1 MKQSLRTSFIL
12 VLLITQIFTQTLTQ
26 TSNLK
31 KEMSK
36 CALCY
41 KAVCGEAC
49 DKLPVD
55 QILRSVWFD
64 NEGVARIRLKDSNV
78 CENCDAPCEQICK
91 KDVPIKDIMTAL
103 HKDKDKNEK
112 LEDSDYDRLKIKMFG
127 FQLENPFFLSS
138 SVVGSNY
145 EMIANAFNAG
155 WAGVSYKT
163 VCYMDIHEA
172 SPRFSAIK
180 DENGNIQGFKNIE
193 QLSQHTVEED
203 CEIFRKLKKNF
214 PNKFLLVSVMGRT
227 EEEWAKIA
235 KAVEEAGADAIEL
248 NFSCPNMVEEGTGSD
263 VGQIPELIEKFTRA
277 VKNAVKVPVLAK
289 LTPNVD
295 IISPAAEAAIRGGAD
310 GLAAINTIK
319 SVILDDN
326 MKVAIGGYSGNAVK
340 PIALRFVVEIKQN
353 EKTGKYFLSGM
364 GGIESWEDALD
375 FLELGCGNL
384 QVTTAVMQYGYRIID
399 DLKSGLALYLKKE
412 NKTVKDIIGSRIN
425 DVIDVEEMER
435 DIAIFPKFL
444 RNKCDGCGRCYISC
458 MDGGHQAIKFGD
470 DRKPVLDGKK
480 CVGCHLC
487 KLVCP
492 NGAIVSSEKA
502 VKKNVS
508 SKEVKANQFLGFSK
522 DTSIYTITF
531 DILIGICL
539 IALGY
544 YIGKKTKPKKIAKK
558 DRGIA
563 LILFLF
569 VLLLKNRLHLLLF
582 LRLFFPTFFNDKR

>member
-1 MKQSLRTSFIL
+1 MNPSLKSLFIFL
-12 VLLITQIFTQTLTQ
+12 LLISQIFTQTITQ
-26 TSNLK
+26 ASNASLK

-91 KDVPIKDIMTAL
+91 KDVPIKNIMTTL
-103 HKDKDKNEK
+103 YQTKDKNEK
-112 LEDSDYDRLKIKMFG
+112 LENVDYDRLKISMFG
-127 FQLENPFFLSS
+127 FELENPFFLSS
-138 SVVGSNY
+138 SVVSSNY
-145 EMIANAFNAG
+145 EMISNAFNAG
-155 WAGVSYKT
+155 WAGVAYKT
-163 VCYMDIHEA
+163 VTYIDIHEA
-172 SPRFSAIK
+172 SPRYSAIK

-193 QLSQHTVEED
+193 QLSQHTVEDD
-203 CEIFRKLKKNF
+203 CEIFKKLKKNF
-214 PNKFLLVSVMGRT
+214 PKKYLLVSIMGRT

-235 KAVEEAGADAIEL
+235 KAVEEAGADGIEL

-263 VGQIPELIEKFTRA
+263 MGQIPELIERFTRA
-277 VKNAVKVPVLAK
+277 VKQVVKIPVIAK

-295 IISPAAEAAIRGGAD
+295 IMSPGAEAAIRGGAD

-340 PIALRFVVEIKQN
+340 PVALRFVTEIKQN
-353 EKTGKYFLSGM
+353 EKVNKYFLSGM
-364 GGIESWEDALD
+364 GGIETWEDALD
-375 FLELGCGNL
+375 FLELGCENL
-384 QVTTAVMQYGYRIID
+384 QVTTAIMQYGYRIID
-399 DLKSGLALYLKKE
+399 DLKSGLALYLKRQ
-412 NKTVKDIIGSRIN
+412 NKTLKDIIGSRIK
-425 DVIDVEEMER
+425 DVIDVEQMER
-435 DIAIFPKFL
+435 DVAIFPKFL

-470 DRKPVLDGKK
+470 DRKPVLDGNK

-492 NGAIVSSEKA
+492 NGAIVSSGKA
-502 VKKNVS
+502 VKKDVPING
-508 SKEVKANQFLGFSK
+508 VKANQIFGFSVK
-522 DTSIYTITF
+522 TNTIT
-531 DILIGICL
+531 ILIEIVIGICL
-539 IALGY
+539 LALGY
-544 YIGKKTKPKKIAKK
+544 YLGKKSKPQIEKKKRANELK
-558 DRGIA
+558 DEFIY
-563 LILFLF
+563 
-569 VLLLKNRLHLLLF
+569 
-582 LRLFFPTFFNDKR
+582 

>member
-1 MKQSLRTSFIL
+1 MKHSFRVCFIL
-12 VLLITQIFTQTLTQ
+12 LILISQIFTQVLTNQ
-26 TSNLK
+26 SPNDTSLK

-49 DKLPVD
+49 NKLPVD

-91 KDVPIKDIMTAL
+91 KDVPIKNIMSTL
-103 HKDKDKNEK
+103 HQTKIKGENLDE
-112 LEDSDYDRLKIKMFG
+112 SDYARLKTDMFG
-127 FQLENPFFLSS
+127 FELENPFFLSS

-145 EMIANAFNAG
+145 EMISRAFEAG
-155 WAGVSYKT
+155 WAGVAYKT
-163 VCYMDIHEA
+163 VTYIDIHEA
-172 SPRFSAIK
+172 SPRYSAVK
-180 DENGNIQGFKNIE
+180 NENGNFQGFKNIE

-203 CEIFRKLKKNF
+203 CEIFKKLKKNY
-214 PNKFLLVSVMGRT
+214 PKKYLLVSIMGRT

-235 KAVEEAGADAIEL
+235 KAVEEAGADGIEL

-277 VKNAVKVPVLAK
+277 VKQVVKIPVIAK

-295 IISPAAEAAIRGGAD
+295 IMSPAAEAAIRGGAD

-353 EKTGKYFLSGM
+353 EKVKKYFLSGM
-364 GGIESWEDALD
+364 GGIETWEDALD
-375 FLELGCGNL
+375 FLELGCDNL
-384 QVTTAVMQYGYRIID
+384 QVTTAIMQYGYRIID
-399 DLKSGLALYLKKE
+399 DLKSGLALYLKKQ
-412 NKTVKDIIGSRIN
+412 NKTLKEIIGSRIN
-425 DVIDVEEMER
+425 DVIDVEKMER
-435 DIAIFPKFL
+435 DVAIFPKFL

-470 DRKPVLDGKK
+470 DRKPTLDGSK

-492 NGAIVSSEKA
+492 NEAIVSADKG
-502 VKKNVS
+502 VKKNVPYNGIKKS
-508 SKEVKANQFLGFSK
+508 QMFGFNEKSNIVKIWIEIFAGISLLALGF
-522 DTSIYTITF
+522 Y
-531 DILIGICL
+531 
-539 IALGY
+539 LGK
-544 YIGKKTKPKKIAKK
+544 ISKTKKVAKK
-558 DRGIA
+558 QRGIELKDE
-563 LILFLF
+563 LI
-569 VLLLKNRLHLLLF
+569 
-582 LRLFFPTFFNDKR
+582 D

>member
-1 MKQSLRTSFIL
+1 MKNSFRTIFIFL
-12 VLLITQIFTQTLTQ
+12 LLISQIFTQNQ

-91 KDVPIKDIMTAL
+91 KDVPIKNIMTTL
-103 HKDKDKNEK
+103 HQGKDKNEK
-112 LEDSDYDRLKIKMFG
+112 LEESDYDRLKIKMFG

-145 EMIANAFNAG
+145 DMIANAFNAG

-163 VCYMDIHEA
+163 VTYIDIHET
-172 SPRFSAIK
+172 SPRFSAVK

-203 CEIFRKLKKNF
+203 CEIFKKLKKNY
-214 PNKFLLVSVMGRT
+214 PTKYLLVSIMGRT

-277 VKNAVKVPVLAK
+277 VKNVVKIPVLAK

-295 IISPAAEAAIRGGAD
+295 IISPGAEAAIRGGAD

-353 EKTGKYFLSGM
+353 EKTNKYFLSGM
-364 GGIESWEDALD
+364 GGIENWEDALD
-375 FLELGCGNL
+375 FLELGCANL
-384 QVTTAVMQYGYRIID
+384 QITTAIMQYGYRIID

-425 DVIDVEEMER
+425 DVIDVEKMER

-492 NGAIVSSEKA
+492 NGAIVSSEKV
-502 VKKNVS
+502 VKKDVPNNGI
-508 SKEVKANQFLGFSK
+508 KTNQILGFSK
-522 DTSIYTITF
+522 KTNIYTVSI
-531 DILIGICL
+531 DIIIGICL

-544 YIGKKTKPKKIAKK
+544 YIGKKSKSKIPKKN
-558 DRGIA
+558 RGIELKDE
-563 LILFLF
+563 LIE
-569 VLLLKNRLHLLLF
+569 
-582 LRLFFPTFFNDKR
+582 

>member
-1 MKQSLRTSFIL
+1 MKQYFRSLFIFL
-12 VLLITQIFTQTLTQ
+12 LLISQIFTQTLNQ
-26 TSNLK
+26 TPNTFLK

-91 KDVPIKDIMTAL
+91 KDVPIKNIMTSL
-103 HKDKDKNEK
+103 HQAKNKDEK
-112 LEDSDYDRLKIKMFG
+112 LEDSDYDRLKTNMFG

-138 SVVGSNY
+138 SVVASNY
-145 EMIANAFNAG
+145 EMIANAFEAG
-155 WAGVSYKT
+155 WAGVCYKT
-163 VCYMDIHEA
+163 LTYIDLHEA
-172 SPRFSAIK
+172 SPRFSAVK

-193 QLSQHTVEED
+193 QLSEHTVEEE
-203 CEIFRKLKKNF
+203 CEVFKKLKKNY

-263 VGQIPELIEKFTRA
+263 IGQIPELVERFTRV
-277 VKNAVKVPVLAK
+277 VKNAVKIPVLAK
-289 LTPNVD
+289 LTPNVQ

-310 GLAAINTIK
+310 GLSAINTIK
-319 SVILDDN
+319 SVILEDN

-353 EKTGKYFLSGM
+353 EKVKKYFLSGM
-364 GGIESWEDALD
+364 GGIETWEDALD
-375 FLELGCGNL
+375 YLELGCENL
-384 QVTTAVMQYGYRIID
+384 QVTTAIMQYGYRIID
-399 DLKSGLALYLKKE
+399 DLKSGLALYLKKQ
-412 NKTVKDIIGSRIN
+412 NKSLKDIIGSRIN
-425 DVIDVEEMER
+425 DVIDIEKMER

-470 DRKPVLDGKK
+470 DRKPILDGEK

-508 SKEVKANQFLGFSK
+508 KNEVKANQILGFSK
-522 DTSIYTITF
+522 KTNIFTVSI
-531 DILIGICL
+531 DIIIGICL

-544 YIGKKTKPKKIAKK
+544 YIGKKSKPKTAKK
-558 DRGIA
+558 NRGIE
-563 LILFLF
+563 
-569 VLLLKNRLHLLLF
+569 LKDELM
-582 LRLFFPTFFNDKR
+582 D

>member
-1 MKQSLRTSFIL
+1 MKYSLRRFFIFL
-12 VLLITQIFTQTLTQ
+12 LLISQIFTQTLNRTPN
-26 TSNLK
+26 TFLK

-55 QILRSVWFD
+55 EILRSVWFD
-64 NEGVARIRLKDSNV
+64 NEGIARIRLKDSNI

-91 KDVPIKDIMTAL
+91 KDVPIKNIMTTLYQA
-103 HKDKDKNEK
+103 KNKNEN
-112 LEDSDYDRLKIKMFG
+112 LEESDYDRLKTNMFG

-145 EMIANAFNAG
+145 EMISNAFNAG
-155 WAGVSYKT
+155 WAGVAYKT
-163 VCYMDIHEA
+163 ISYMDIHEA

-180 DENGNIQGFKNIE
+180 DDNGNIQGFKNIE
-193 QLSQHTVEED
+193 QTSSHSVEEE
-203 CEIFRKLKKNF
+203 CEVFKKLKKNY
-214 PNKFLLVSVMGRT
+214 PNKYLLVSIMART
-227 EEEWAKIA
+227 EEEWAKLA

-263 VGQIPELIEKFTRA
+263 VGQIPELIERFTRA
-277 VKNAVKVPVLAK
+277 VKQVVKIPIIAK

-295 IISPAAEAAIRGGAD
+295 IMSPSAEAAIKGGAD

-353 EKTGKYFLSGM
+353 EKVNKYLLSGM
-364 GGIESWEDALD
+364 GGIETWEDALD
-375 FLELGCGNL
+375 FLELGCDNI
-384 QVTTAVMQYGYRIID
+384 QVTTAIMQYGYRIID
-399 DLKSGLALYLKKE
+399 DLKSGLALYLKKQ
-412 NKTVKDIIGSRIN
+412 NKTLKDIIGSRIN
-425 DVIDVEEMER
+425 DVIDVEQMER

-470 DRKPVLDGKK
+470 DRKPVLDGNK

-492 NGAIVSSEKA
+492 NGAIVSSGKSI
-502 VKKNVS
+502 KKNA
-508 SKEVKANQFLGFSK
+508 SKNEVNANQIFGFGFSQK
-522 DTSIYTITF
+522 TNIFTVSIE
-531 DILIGICL
+531 ILIGICL
-539 IALGY
+539 LTFGY
-544 YIGKKTKPKKIAKK
+544 YLGKKSKSKIVKKK
-558 DRGIA
+558 RGIE
-563 LILFLF
+563 
-569 VLLLKNRLHLLLF
+569 LKDELM
-582 LRLFFPTFFNDKR
+582 D

>member
-1 MKQSLRTSFIL
+1 MKNSFRTIFIFL
-12 VLLITQIFTQTLTQ
+12 LLISQIFTQNQ

-49 DKLPVD
+49 DKLPVA

-91 KDVPIKDIMTAL
+91 KDVPIKNIMTTL
-103 HKDKDKNEK
+103 HQGKDKNEK
-112 LEDSDYDRLKIKMFG
+112 LEESDYDRLKIKMFG

-145 EMIANAFNAG
+145 DMIANAFNAG

-163 VCYMDIHEA
+163 VTYIDIHET
-172 SPRFSAIK
+172 SPRFSAVK

-203 CEIFRKLKKNF
+203 CEIFKKLKKNY
-214 PNKFLLVSVMGRT
+214 PTKYLLVSIMGRT

-277 VKNAVKVPVLAK
+277 VKNVVKIPVLAK

-295 IISPAAEAAIRGGAD
+295 IISPGAEAAIRGGAD

-353 EKTGKYFLSGM
+353 EKTNKYFLSGM
-364 GGIESWEDALD
+364 GGIENWEDALD
-375 FLELGCGNL
+375 FLELGCENL
-384 QVTTAVMQYGYRIID
+384 QITTAIMQYGYRIID
-399 DLKSGLALYLKKE
+399 DLKSGLALYLKKQ

-425 DVIDVEEMER
+425 DVIDVEKMER

-492 NGAIVSSEKA
+492 NGAIVSSEKV
-502 VKKNVS
+502 VKKDVPNNGI
-508 SKEVKANQFLGFSK
+508 KTNQILGFSK
-522 DTSIYTITF
+522 KTNIYTVSI
-531 DILIGICL
+531 DIIIGICL

-544 YIGKKTKPKKIAKK
+544 YIGKKSKSKIPKKN
-558 DRGIA
+558 RGIELKDE
-563 LILFLF
+563 LIE
-569 VLLLKNRLHLLLF
+569 
-582 LRLFFPTFFNDKR
+582 

>member
-1 MKQSLRTSFIL
+1 MRNSLRSMFIFL
-12 VLLITQIFTQTLTQ
+12 LLISQIFTQTVNQ
-26 TSNLK
+26 TSNTFLK

-55 QILRSVWFD
+55 EILRSVWFD

-91 KDVPIKDIMTAL
+91 KDVPIKNIMTSL
-103 HKDKDKNEK
+103 YQEKNKNEK
-112 LEDSDYDRLKIKMFG
+112 LEESDYDRLKTSMFG

-145 EMIANAFNAG
+145 EMISNAFNAG
-155 WAGVSYKT
+155 WAGVAYKT
-163 VCYMDIHEA
+163 ISYMDIHEA

-193 QLSQHTVEED
+193 QTSSHSVEED
-203 CEIFRKLKKNF
+203 CEIFKKLKKNF
-214 PNKFLLVSVMGRT
+214 PNKYLLVSIMARN
-227 EEEWAKIA
+227 EEEWAKLA
-235 KAVEEAGADAIEL
+235 KVVEEAGADAIEL
-248 NFSCPNMVEEGTGSD
+248 NFSCPHMVEEGTGSD
-263 VGQIPELIEKFTRA
+263 IGQVPELTERFTRA
-277 VKNAVKVPVLAK
+277 VKKVVKIPILVK
-289 LTPNVD
+289 LTPNIDVM
-295 IISPAAEAAIRGGAD
+295 SPSAEAAIRGGAD

-326 MKVAIGGYSGNAVK
+326 MKVAVGGYSGKAVK

-353 EKTGKYFLSGM
+353 EKVNKYLLSGM
-364 GGIESWEDALD
+364 GGIETWEDALD
-375 FLELGCGNL
+375 FLELGCDNI
-384 QVTTAVMQYGYRIID
+384 QVTTAIMQYGYRIID
-399 DLKSGLALYLKKE
+399 DLKSGLALYLKKQ
-412 NKTVKDIIGSRIN
+412 NKTLKDIIGSRIN
-425 DVIDVEEMER
+425 DVIDVEKMER

-470 DRKPVLDGKK
+470 DRKPVLDGDK

-492 NGAIVSSEKA
+492 NGAIVSSGKS
-502 VKKNVS
+502 VKKYASNNQ
-508 SKEVKANQFLGFSK
+508 VKANKIVELRV
-522 DTSIYTITF
+522 SIEIV
-531 DILIGICL
+531 IGIFL
-539 IALGY
+539 LALGY
-544 YIGKKTKPKKIAKK
+544 YLGKKSKSKIVKKQ
-558 DRGIA
+558 RGIE
-563 LILFLF
+563 
-569 VLLLKNRLHLLLF
+569 LKDELM
-582 LRLFFPTFFNDKR
+582 D

>member
-1 MKQSLRTSFIL
+1 MKHSLRTTFIFLLL
-12 VLLITQIFTQTLTQ
+12 VSQIITQPLDQTPN
-26 TSNLK
+26 SFLK
-31 KEMSK
+31 REMSK

-78 CENCDAPCEQICK
+78 CENCDAPCEQVCK
-91 KDVPIKDIMTAL
+91 KDVPIKNIMSTLYQA
-103 HKDKDKNEK
+103 KNKNEK
-112 LEDSDYDRLKIKMFG
+112 LEASDYDRLKTDMFG

-145 EMIANAFNAG
+145 EMISNAFEAG
-155 WAGVSYKT
+155 WAGVAYKT
-163 VCYMDIHEA
+163 ISYMDIHEA

-193 QLSQHTVEED
+193 QLSQHTVEEE
-203 CEIFRKLKKNF
+203 CEIFKKLKKNY
-214 PNKFLLVSVMGRT
+214 PNKFLLVSIMGRT
-227 EEEWAKIA
+227 EDEWAKLA

-263 VGQIPELIEKFTRA
+263 VGQIPNLIERFTRA
-277 VKNAVKVPVLAK
+277 VKQAVKIPVLTK

-295 IISPAAEAAIRGGAD
+295 IMSPAAEASIKGGAD

-319 SVILDDN
+319 SVILEDN

-340 PIALRFVVEIKQN
+340 PIALRFVVEIKKN
-353 EKTGKYFLSGM
+353 EKVNKYFLSGM
-364 GGIESWEDALD
+364 GGIETWEDALD
-375 FLELGCGNL
+375 FIELGCGNV
-384 QVTTAVMQYGYRIID
+384 QITTAIMQYGYRIID
-399 DLKSGLALYLKKE
+399 DLKSGLALHLKKE
-412 NKTVKDIIGSRIN
+412 NKTLKDIIGSRLS
-425 DVIDVEEMER
+425 DVVDIEEMER

-470 DRKPVLDGKK
+470 DRKPVLDGKN

-492 NGAIVSSEKA
+492 NGAIVNSEKP
-502 VKKNVS
+502 VKKNM
-508 SKEVKANQFLGFSK
+508 SKSEVKTNQILGFTQK
-522 DTSIYTITF
+522 TNIYTISLE
-531 DILIGICL
+531 IVIGVFL
-539 IALGY
+539 LALGY
-544 YIGKKTKPKKIAKK
+544 YLGRRTKPKVAKK
-558 DRGIA
+558 QKGIE
-563 LILFLF
+563 
-569 VLLLKNRLHLLLF
+569 LKEELV
-582 LRLFFPTFFNDKR
+582 D

>member
-1 MKQSLRTSFIL
+1 MKSYRRSTFIFL
-12 VLLITQIFTQTLTQ
+12 LLISQIFTQALNQ
-26 TSNLK
+26 SSNSLLK

-91 KDVPIKDIMTAL
+91 KDVPIKSIMTTL
-103 HKDKDKNEK
+103 HQGKDKNEV
-112 LEDSDYDRLKIKMFG
+112 LEASDYDRLKIDMFG
-127 FQLENPFFLSS
+127 FKLENPFFLSS

-145 EMIANAFNAG
+145 EMVANAFEAG
-155 WAGVSYKT
+155 WAGVAYKT
-163 VCYMDIHEA
+163 LCYMDIHEA

-180 DENGNIQGFKNIE
+180 DENGVIQGFKNIE
-193 QLSQHTVEED
+193 QLSQHSVEEE
-203 CEIFRKLKKNF
+203 CEIFRKLKKNY

-227 EEEWAKIA
+227 EEEWIKIA

-263 VGQIPELIEKFTRA
+263 VGQIPELVERFTRA
-277 VKNAVKVPVLAK
+277 VKNAVKIPVIAK

-353 EKTGKYFLSGM
+353 EKVKKHFLSGM

-375 FLELGCGNL
+375 FLELGCDNL
-384 QVTTAVMQYGYRIID
+384 QVTTAIMQYGYRIID
-399 DLKSGLALYLKKE
+399 DLKSGLALYLKRQ

-425 DVIDVEEMER
+425 DVIDVEKMER

-470 DRKPVLDGKK
+470 DRKPVLDGNK

-492 NGAIVSSEKA
+492 NGAIVSSGKT
-502 VKKNVS
+502 VKKDIP
-508 SKEVKANQFLGFSK
+508 SKEVKANQMFGLSK
-522 DTSIYTITF
+522 KANIITE
-531 DILIGICL
+531 IVIGICL
-539 IALGY
+539 LALGY
-544 YIGKKTKPKKIAKK
+544 YLGKKTKPKVVKK
-558 DRGIA
+558 NRGIE
-563 LILFLF
+563 
-569 VLLLKNRLHLLLF
+569 LKDELM
-582 LRLFFPTFFNDKR
+582 

>member
-1 MKQSLRTSFIL
+1 MKQNFRSLFIFL
-12 VLLITQIFTQTLTQ
+12 LLISQIFTQTLNQ
-26 TSNLK
+26 TPNTFLK

-91 KDVPIKDIMTAL
+91 KDVPIKNIMTSL
-103 HKDKDKNEK
+103 HQAKNKDEK
-112 LEDSDYDRLKIKMFG
+112 LEDSDYDRLKTNMFG

-138 SVVGSNY
+138 SVVASNY
-145 EMIANAFNAG
+145 EMIANAFEAG
-155 WAGVSYKT
+155 WAGVCYKT
-163 VCYMDIHEA
+163 LTYIDLHEA
-172 SPRFSAIK
+172 SPRFSAVK

-193 QLSQHTVEED
+193 QLSEHTVEEE
-203 CEIFRKLKKNF
+203 CEVFKKLKKNY

-263 VGQIPELIEKFTRA
+263 IGQIPELVERFTRV
-277 VKNAVKVPVLAK
+277 VKNAVKIPVLAK
-289 LTPNVD
+289 LTPNVQ

-310 GLAAINTIK
+310 GLSAINTIK
-319 SVILDDN
+319 SVILEDN

-353 EKTGKYFLSGM
+353 EKVKKYFLSGM
-364 GGIESWEDALD
+364 GGIETWEDALD
-375 FLELGCGNL
+375 YLELGCENL
-384 QVTTAVMQYGYRIID
+384 QVTTAIMQYGYRIID
-399 DLKSGLALYLKKE
+399 DLKSGLALYLRKQ
-412 NKTVKDIIGSRIN
+412 NKTLKDIIGSRIN

-435 DIAIFPKFL
+435 DIAIFQKFL

-470 DRKPVLDGKK
+470 DRKPILDGEK

-508 SKEVKANQFLGFSK
+508 KNEVKANQILGFSK
-522 DTSIYTITF
+522 KTNIFTVSI
-531 DILIGICL
+531 DIIIGICL

-544 YIGKKTKPKKIAKK
+544 YIGKKSKPKTAKK
-558 DRGIA
+558 NRGIE
-563 LILFLF
+563 
-569 VLLLKNRLHLLLF
+569 LKDELM
-582 LRLFFPTFFNDKR
+582 D

>member
-1 MKQSLRTSFIL
+1 MKYSLRRLFIFL
-12 VLLITQIFTQTLTQ
+12 LLISQIFTQTLNRTPN
-26 TSNLK
+26 TFLK

-55 QILRSVWFD
+55 EILRSVWFD
-64 NEGVARIRLKDSNV
+64 NKGVARIRLKDSNI

-91 KDVPIKDIMTAL
+91 KDVPIKNIMTTLYQA
-103 HKDKDKNEK
+103 KNKNEN
-112 LEDSDYDRLKIKMFG
+112 LEESDYDRLKTNMFG

-145 EMIANAFNAG
+145 EMISNAFNAG
-155 WAGVSYKT
+155 WAGVDYKT
-163 VCYMDIHEA
+163 ISYMDIHEA

-180 DENGNIQGFKNIE
+180 DDNGNIQGFKNIE
-193 QLSQHTVEED
+193 QTSSHSVEEE
-203 CEIFRKLKKNF
+203 CEVFKKLKKNY
-214 PNKFLLVSVMGRT
+214 PNKYLLVSIMART
-227 EEEWAKIA
+227 EEEWAKLA

-263 VGQIPELIEKFTRA
+263 VGQIPELIERFTRA
-277 VKNAVKVPVLAK
+277 VKQVVKIPIIAK

-295 IISPAAEAAIRGGAD
+295 IMSPAAEAAIKGGAD

-353 EKTGKYFLSGM
+353 EKVNKYLLRGM
-364 GGIESWEDALD
+364 GGIETWEDALD
-375 FLELGCGNL
+375 FLELGCDNI
-384 QVTTAVMQYGYRIID
+384 QVTTAIMQYGYRIID
-399 DLKSGLALYLKKE
+399 DLKSGLALYLKKQ
-412 NKTVKDIIGSRIN
+412 NKTLKDIIGSRIN
-425 DVIDVEEMER
+425 DVIDVEQMER

-470 DRKPVLDGKK
+470 DRKPVLDGNK

-492 NGAIVSSEKA
+492 NPNGAIVSSGKS
-502 VKKNVS
+502 VKKNA
-508 SKEVKANQFLGFSK
+508 SKNEVNANQIFGFGFSQK
-522 DTSIYTITF
+522 TNIFTVSIE
-531 DILIGICL
+531 ILIGICL
-539 IALGY
+539 LTLGY
-544 YIGKKTKPKKIAKK
+544 YLGKKSKSKIVKKK
-558 DRGIA
+558 RGIE
-563 LILFLF
+563 
-569 VLLLKNRLHLLLF
+569 LKDELM
-582 LRLFFPTFFNDKR
+582 D

>member
-1 MKQSLRTSFIL
+1 MKHSLRTIFIFL
-12 VLLITQIFTQTLTQ
+12 LLISQIFTQSLNQ
-26 TSNLK
+26 TPNTFLK

-91 KDVPIKDIMTAL
+91 KDVPIKNIMTSLYQAKN
-103 HKDKDKNEK
+103 KDEK
-112 LEDSDYDRLKIKMFG
+112 LEEADYDRLKTNMFG
-127 FQLENPFFLSS
+127 FELENPFFLSS

-145 EMIANAFNAG
+145 EMISNAFNAG
-155 WAGVSYKT
+155 WGGVTYKT
-163 VCYMDIHEA
+163 ISYIDIHEA

-193 QLSQHTVEED
+193 QLSQHTVEEE
-203 CEIFRKLKKNF
+203 CEIFRKLKKNY
-214 PNKFLLVSVMGRT
+214 PKKYLLVSILGRT
-227 EEEWAKIA
+227 EEEWAKLA
-235 KAVEEAGADAIEL
+235 KAVEEAGADGIEL

-263 VGQIPELIEKFTRA
+263 VGQIPDLIEKFTRA
-277 VKNAVKVPVLAK
+277 VKQVVKIPVIAK

-295 IISPAAEAAIRGGAD
+295 IMSPAAEAAIKGGAD

-340 PIALRFVVEIKQN
+340 PIALRFVTEIKQN
-353 EKTGKYFLSGM
+353 EKVNKYFLSGM
-364 GGIESWEDALD
+364 GGIETWEDALD
-375 FLELGCGNL
+375 FLELGCENL
-384 QVTTAVMQYGYRIID
+384 QVTTDIMLYGYRIID
-399 DLKSGLALYLKKE
+399 DLKSGLALHLKKE
-412 NKTVKDIIGSRIN
+412 NKTLKDIIGSRIH
-425 DVIDVEEMER
+425 DVIDVEQMER

-470 DRKPVLDGKK
+470 DRKPILDGSK

-492 NGAIVSSEKA
+492 NEAIVSSNKA
-502 VKKNVS
+502 VKKNANT
-508 SKEVKANQFLGFSK
+508 VKANQIFVFSDK
-522 DTSIYTITF
+522 TNIYTIS
-531 DILIGICL
+531 IEIIIGIFL
-539 IALGY
+539 LSIGY
-544 YIGKKTKPKKIAKK
+544 YLGKRSKSKKSKK
-558 DRGIA
+558 QRGIELKDE
-563 LILFLF
+563 LI
-569 VLLLKNRLHLLLF
+569 
-582 LRLFFPTFFNDKR
+582 D

>member
-1 MKQSLRTSFIL
+1 MKHSLRSIFIFLLL
-12 VLLITQIFTQTLTQ
+12 VSQNFIQALDQTPNTF
-26 TSNLK
+26 LK

-91 KDVPIKDIMTAL
+91 KDVPIKNIMTAL
-103 HKDKDKNEK
+103 HQTKNENEK
-112 LEDSDYDRLKIKMFG
+112 LEESDYDRLKTNMFG
-127 FQLENPFFLSS
+127 FQLDNPFFLSS

-145 EMIANAFNAG
+145 EMISNAFNAG

-163 VCYMDIHEA
+163 ICYIDIHEA
-172 SPRFSAIK
+172 SPRFSNIK
-180 DENGNIQGFKNIE
+180 DKNDNIQGFKNIE
-193 QLSQHTVEED
+193 QLSQNTVEED
-203 CEIFRKLKKNF
+203 CEILQKLKKNY
-214 PNKFLLVSVMGRT
+214 PNKYIMASIMGRT
-227 EEEWAKIA
+227 EEEWAKLA
-235 KAVEEAGADAIEL
+235 KAIEEAGADAIEL

-263 VGQIPELIEKFTRA
+263 VGQIPNLIERFTRA
-277 VKNAVKVPVLAK
+277 VKQIVKIPVIAK

-295 IISPAAEAAIRGGAD
+295 IMSPAAEAAIRGGAD
-310 GLAAINTIK
+310 GLSAINTIK
-319 SVILDDN
+319 SVILEDN

-340 PIALRFVVEIKQN
+340 PIALRFVVEIKKN
-353 EKTGKYFLSGM
+353 ENVNKYFLSGM
-364 GGIESWEDALD
+364 GGIETWEDALD

-384 QVTTAVMQYGYRIID
+384 QVTTAIMQYGYRIID
-399 DLKSGLALYLKKE
+399 DLKSGLALYLKKQ

-425 DVIDVEEMER
+425 DVIDIEQMER

-470 DRKPVLDGKK
+470 DRKPVLDGNK

-492 NGAIVSSEKA
+492 NEAIVSSGKS
-502 VKKNVS
+502 VKKNIS
-508 SKEVKANQFLGFSK
+508 KKEVKANKIFGFSQK
-522 DTSIYTITF
+522 T
-531 DILIGICL
+531 DIFTVLIEIVIGICL
-539 IALGY
+539 LSLGY
-544 YIGKKTKPKKIAKK
+544 YLGKKSKSKIAKK
-558 DRGIA
+558 KKGIE
-563 LILFLF
+563 
-569 VLLLKNRLHLLLF
+569 LKDELM
-582 LRLFFPTFFNDKR
+582 D

>member
-1 MKQSLRTSFIL
+1 MKNSFRTIFIFL
-12 VLLITQIFTQTLTQ
+12 LLISQIFTQNQ

-91 KDVPIKDIMTAL
+91 KDVPIKNIMTTL
-103 HKDKDKNEK
+103 HQGKDKNEK
-112 LEDSDYDRLKIKMFG
+112 LEESDYDRLKIKMFG

-145 EMIANAFNAG
+145 DMIANAFNAG

-163 VCYMDIHEA
+163 VTYIDIHET
-172 SPRFSAIK
+172 SPRFSAVK

-203 CEIFRKLKKNF
+203 CEIFKKLKKNY
-214 PNKFLLVSVMGRT
+214 PTKYLLVSIMGRT

-277 VKNAVKVPVLAK
+277 VKNVVKIPVLAK

-295 IISPAAEAAIRGGAD
+295 IISPGAEAAIRGGAD

-353 EKTGKYFLSGM
+353 EKTNKYFLSGM
-364 GGIESWEDALD
+364 GGIENWEDALD
-375 FLELGCGNL
+375 FLELGCENL
-384 QVTTAVMQYGYRIID
+384 QITTAIMQYGYRIID

-425 DVIDVEEMER
+425 DVIDVEKMER

-492 NGAIVSSEKA
+492 NGAIVSSEKV
-502 VKKNVS
+502 VKKDVPNNGI
-508 SKEVKANQFLGFSK
+508 KTNQILGFSK
-522 DTSIYTITF
+522 KTNIYTVSI
-531 DILIGICL
+531 DIIIGICL

-544 YIGKKTKPKKIAKK
+544 YIGKKSKSKIPKKN
-558 DRGIA
+558 RGIELKDE
-563 LILFLF
+563 LIE
-569 VLLLKNRLHLLLF
+569 
-582 LRLFFPTFFNDKR
+582 

>member
-1 MKQSLRTSFIL
+1 MKHSLKSIFIFL
-12 VLLITQIFTQTLTQ
+12 LLISQIFTQALNQ
-26 TSNLK
+26 SSNSLLK

-91 KDVPIKDIMTAL
+91 KEVPIKSIMTTL
-103 HKDKDKNEK
+103 HQGKDKNEK
-112 LEDSDYDRLKIKMFG
+112 LEASDYDRLKIDMFG
-127 FQLENPFFLSS
+127 FKLENPFFLSS

-145 EMIANAFNAG
+145 EMVANAFEAG
-155 WAGVSYKT
+155 WAGVAYKT
-163 VCYMDIHEA
+163 LCYMDIHEA

-180 DENGNIQGFKNIE
+180 DENGVIQGFKNIE
-193 QLSQHTVEED
+193 QLSQHSVEEE
-203 CEIFRKLKKNF
+203 CEIFRKLKKNY

-227 EEEWAKIA
+227 EEEWIKIA

-263 VGQIPELIEKFTRA
+263 VGQIPELVERFTRA
-277 VKNAVKVPVLAK
+277 VKNAVKIPVIAK

-353 EKTGKYFLSGM
+353 EKVKKHFLSGM

-375 FLELGCGNL
+375 FLELGCDNL
-384 QVTTAVMQYGYRIID
+384 QVTTAIMQYGYRIID
-399 DLKSGLALYLKKE
+399 DLKSGLALYLKRQ
-412 NKTVKDIIGSRIN
+412 NKNVKDIIGSRIN
-425 DVIDVEEMER
+425 DVIDVEKMER

-470 DRKPVLDGKK
+470 DRKPVLDGNK

-492 NGAIVSSEKA
+492 NGAIVSSGKA
-502 VKKNVS
+502 VKKDIP
-508 SKEVKANQFLGFSK
+508 SKEVKANQMFGLSK
-522 DTSIYTITF
+522 KANIITE
-531 DILIGICL
+531 IVIGICL
-539 IALGY
+539 LALGY
-544 YIGKKTKPKKIAKK
+544 YLGKKTKPKVVKK
-558 DRGIA
+558 NRGIE
-563 LILFLF
+563 
-569 VLLLKNRLHLLLF
+569 LKDELM
-582 LRLFFPTFFNDKR
+582 

>member
-1 MKQSLRTSFIL
+1 MNHFLRTLFIFM
-12 VLLITQIFTQTLTQ
+12 LLISQIFTQTLIQ

-91 KDVPIKDIMTAL
+91 KDVPIKNIMSAL

-112 LEDSDYDRLKIKMFG
+112 LEESDYDRLKIKMFG

-295 IISPAAEAAIRGGAD
+295 IISPAAEAAIKGGAD

-353 EKTGKYFLSGM
+353 EKTSKYFLSGM

-384 QVTTAVMQYGYRIID
+384 QVTTAIMQYGYRIID
-399 DLKSGLALYLKKE
+399 DLKSGLTLYLKKQ
-412 NKTVKDIIGSRIN
+412 NKTVKDVIGSRIN

-502 VKKNVS
+502 VKKNVTK
-508 SKEVKANQFLGFSK
+508 KEVKANQMLGFSK
-522 DTSIYTITF
+522 NTSVYTITF

-539 IALGY
+539 IVLGY
-544 YIGKKTKPKKIAKK
+544 YIGKKTKPKIARKN
-558 DRGIA
+558 RGIE
-563 LILFLF
+563 
-569 VLLLKNRLHLLLF
+569 LKDELVE
-582 LRLFFPTFFNDKR
+582 

>member
-1 MKQSLRTSFIL
+1 MNPSLRSLFIFL
-12 VLLITQIFTQTLTQ
+12 LLISQIFTQTITQ
-26 TSNLK
+26 ASNASLK

-91 KDVPIKDIMTAL
+91 KDVPIKNIMTTL
-103 HKDKDKNEK
+103 YQTKDKNEK
-112 LEDSDYDRLKIKMFG
+112 LEDADYDRLKITMFG
-127 FQLENPFFLSS
+127 FELENPFFLSS
-138 SVVGSNY
+138 SVVSSNY
-145 EMIANAFNAG
+145 EMISNAFNAG
-155 WAGVSYKT
+155 WAGVAYKT
-163 VCYMDIHEA
+163 VTYIDIHEA
-172 SPRFSAIK
+172 SPRYSAIK

-193 QLSQHTVEED
+193 QLSQHTVEDD
-203 CEIFRKLKKNF
+203 CEIFKKLKKNF
-214 PNKFLLVSVMGRT
+214 PKKYLLVSIMGRT

-235 KAVEEAGADAIEL
+235 KAVEEAGADGIEL

-263 VGQIPELIEKFTRA
+263 VGQIPELIERFTRA
-277 VKNAVKVPVLAK
+277 VKQVVKIPVIAK

-295 IISPAAEAAIRGGAD
+295 IMSPGAEAAIRGGAD

-340 PIALRFVVEIKQN
+340 PVALRFVTEIKQN
-353 EKTGKYFLSGM
+353 EKVNKYFLSGM
-364 GGIESWEDALD
+364 GGIETWEDALD
-375 FLELGCGNL
+375 FLELGCENL
-384 QVTTAVMQYGYRIID
+384 QVTTAIMQYGYRIID
-399 DLKSGLALYLKKE
+399 DLKSGLALYLKRQ
-412 NKTVKDIIGSRIN
+412 NKTLKDIIGSRIK
-425 DVIDVEEMER
+425 DVIDVEQMER
-435 DIAIFPKFL
+435 DVAIFPKFL

-470 DRKPVLDGKK
+470 DRKPVLDGNK

-492 NGAIVSSEKA
+492 NGAIVSSGKA
-502 VKKNVS
+502 VKKDVPING
-508 SKEVKANQFLGFSK
+508 VKANQIFGFSGK
-522 DTSIYTITF
+522 TNTIT
-531 DILIGICL
+531 ILIEIVIGICL
-539 IALGY
+539 LALGY
-544 YIGKKTKPKKIAKK
+544 YLGKKSKPQNEKKKRANELK
-558 DRGIA
+558 DEFIY
-563 LILFLF
+563 
-569 VLLLKNRLHLLLF
+569 
-582 LRLFFPTFFNDKR
+582 

>member
-1 MKQSLRTSFIL
+1 MKHSLRRLFIFL
-12 VLLITQIFTQTLTQ
+12 LLISQIFTQTLNRTPN
-26 TSNLK
+26 TFLK

-55 QILRSVWFD
+55 EILRSVWFD
-64 NEGVARIRLKDSNV
+64 NEGIARIRLKDSNI

-91 KDVPIKDIMTAL
+91 KDVPIKNIMTTL
-103 HKDKDKNEK
+103 YQTKNKNEN
-112 LEDSDYDRLKIKMFG
+112 LEEFDYDRLKTNMFG

-145 EMIANAFNAG
+145 EMISNAFNAG
-155 WAGVSYKT
+155 WAGVAYKT
-163 VCYMDIHEA
+163 ISYMDIHEA

-180 DENGNIQGFKNIE
+180 DDNGNIQGFKNIE
-193 QLSQHTVEED
+193 QTSSHSVEEE
-203 CEIFRKLKKNF
+203 CEVFKKLKKNY
-214 PNKFLLVSVMGRT
+214 PNKYLLVSIMART
-227 EEEWAKIA
+227 EEEWAKLA

-263 VGQIPELIEKFTRA
+263 VGQIPELIERFTRA
-277 VKNAVKVPVLAK
+277 VKQVVKIPIIAK

-295 IISPAAEAAIRGGAD
+295 IMSPAGEAAIKGGAD

-353 EKTGKYFLSGM
+353 EKVNKYLLSGM
-364 GGIESWEDALD
+364 GGIETWEDALD
-375 FLELGCGNL
+375 FLELGCDNI
-384 QVTTAVMQYGYRIID
+384 QVTTAIMQYGYRIID
-399 DLKSGLALYLKKE
+399 DLKSGLALYLKKQ
-412 NKTVKDIIGSRIN
+412 NKTLKDIIGSRIN
-425 DVIDVEEMER
+425 DVIDVEQMER

-470 DRKPVLDGKK
+470 DRKPVLDGNK

-487 KLVCP
+487 KLVYP
-492 NGAIVSSEKA
+492 NGAIVSSGKS
-502 VKKNVS
+502 VKKNA
-508 SKEVKANQFLGFSK
+508 SKNEVNANQIFGFGFSQK
-522 DTSIYTITF
+522 TNIFTVSIE
-531 DILIGICL
+531 ILIGICL
-539 IALGY
+539 LTLGY
-544 YIGKKTKPKKIAKK
+544 YLGKKSKSKIVKKK
-558 DRGIA
+558 RGIE
-563 LILFLF
+563 
-569 VLLLKNRLHLLLF
+569 LKDELM
-582 LRLFFPTFFNDKR
+582 D

>member
-1 MKQSLRTSFIL
+1 MNPSLKSLFIFF
-12 VLLITQIFTQTLTQ
+12 LLISQIFTQTITQ
-26 TSNLK
+26 TSNASLK

-91 KDVPIKDIMTAL
+91 KDVPIKNIMTTL
-103 HKDKDKNEK
+103 YQTKDKNEK
-112 LEDSDYDRLKIKMFG
+112 LENADYARLKISMFG
-127 FQLENPFFLSS
+127 FELENPFFLSS
-138 SVVGSNY
+138 SVVSSNY
-145 EMIANAFNAG
+145 EMISNAFNAG
-155 WAGVSYKT
+155 WAGVAYKT
-163 VCYMDIHEA
+163 VTYIDIHEA
-172 SPRFSAIK
+172 SPRYSAIK

-193 QLSQHTVEED
+193 QLSQHTVEQD
-203 CEIFRKLKKNF
+203 CEIFKKLKKNF
-214 PNKFLLVSVMGRT
+214 PKKYLLVSIMGRT

-235 KAVEEAGADAIEL
+235 KAVEEAGADGIEL

-263 VGQIPELIEKFTRA
+263 VGQIPELIERFTRA
-277 VKNAVKVPVLAK
+277 VKQVVKIPVIAK

-295 IISPAAEAAIRGGAD
+295 IMSPGAEAAIRGGAD

-340 PIALRFVVEIKQN
+340 PVALRFVTEIKQN
-353 EKTGKYFLSGM
+353 EKVNKYFLSGM
-364 GGIESWEDALD
+364 GGIETWEDALD
-375 FLELGCGNL
+375 FLELGCENL
-384 QVTTAVMQYGYRIID
+384 QVTTAIMQYGYRIID
-399 DLKSGLALYLKKE
+399 DLKSGLALYLKRQ
-412 NKTVKDIIGSRIN
+412 NKTLKDIIGSRIK
-425 DVIDVEEMER
+425 DVIDVEQMER
-435 DIAIFPKFL
+435 DVAIFPKFL

-470 DRKPVLDGKK
+470 DRKPVLDGNK

-492 NGAIVSSEKA
+492 NGAIVSSGKA
-502 VKKNVS
+502 VKKDVPING
-508 SKEVKANQFLGFSK
+508 VKANKMFGFSIK
-522 DTSIYTITF
+522 TNTIT
-531 DILIGICL
+531 ILIEIVIGICL
-539 IALGY
+539 LALGY
-544 YIGKKTKPKKIAKK
+544 YLGKKSKPQIEKKKRANELK
-558 DRGIA
+558 DEFIY
-563 LILFLF
+563 
-569 VLLLKNRLHLLLF
+569 
-582 LRLFFPTFFNDKR
+582 

>member
-1 MKQSLRTSFIL
+1 MKYSLRSKIIFL
-12 VLLITQIFTQTLTQ
+12 LLISQIFTQALNQTPQ
-26 TSNLK
+26 TSLK

-91 KDVPIKDIMTAL
+91 KDVPIKNIMTTL
-103 HKDKDKNEK
+103 HQAKNKDEQ
-112 LEDSDYDRLKIKMFG
+112 LEPSDYDRLKTNMFG
-127 FQLENPFFLSS
+127 FELENPFFLSS
-138 SVVGSNY
+138 SVVASNY
-145 EMIANAFNAG
+145 EMIANAFETG
-155 WAGVSYKT
+155 WAGVAYKT
-163 VCYMDIHEA
+163 IGYIDIHEA

-203 CEIFRKLKKNF
+203 CAIIQKLKKNY
-214 PNKFLLVSVMGRT
+214 PNKYILASVMGRT

-235 KAVEEAGADAIEL
+235 KALEEAGSDAIEL

-263 VGQIPELIEKFTRA
+263 VGQIPDLIERFTRA
-277 VKNAVKVPVLAK
+277 AKQAVKIPVIAK

-295 IISPAAEAAIRGGAD
+295 IMSPAAEAAIRGGAD
-310 GLAAINTIK
+310 GFAAINTIK

-340 PIALRFVVEIKQN
+340 PIALRFVVEIKKN
-353 EKTGKYFLSGM
+353 EKINKYFLSGM

-375 FLELGCGNL
+375 FLELGCGNI
-384 QVTTAVMQYGYRIID
+384 QVTTAVMQYGYRIIE
-399 DLKSGLALYLKKE
+399 DLKSGLALYLKKQ
-412 NKTVKDIIGSRIN
+412 NKSVKDIIGSRIK
-425 DVIDVEEMER
+425 DVIDIEQMER

-470 DRKPVLDGKK
+470 DRKPVLDGSK

-492 NGAIVSSEKA
+492 NGAIVNADKP
-502 VKKNVS
+502 VKKNIP
-508 SKEVKANQFLGFSK
+508 KNRIEANQILGFDRK
-522 DTSIYTITF
+522 ATISIE
-531 DILIGICL
+531 ILLGICL
-539 IALGY
+539 LAFGY
-544 YIGKKTKPKKIAKK
+544 YLGKKSKPKIAKK
-558 DRGIA
+558 KRGIE
-563 LILFLF
+563 
-569 VLLLKNRLHLLLF
+569 LKDELM
-582 LRLFFPTFFNDKR
+582 D

>member
-1 MKQSLRTSFIL
+1 MNPSLRSLFIFL
-12 VLLITQIFTQTLTQ
+12 LLISQIFTQTITQ
-26 TSNLK
+26 ASNASLK

-91 KDVPIKDIMTAL
+91 KDVPIKNIMTTL
-103 HKDKDKNEK
+103 YQTKDKNEK
-112 LEDSDYDRLKIKMFG
+112 LENVDYDRLKISMFG
-127 FQLENPFFLSS
+127 FELENPFFLSS
-138 SVVGSNY
+138 SVVSSNY
-145 EMIANAFNAG
+145 EMISNAFNAG
-155 WAGVSYKT
+155 WAGVAYKT
-163 VCYMDIHEA
+163 VTYIDIHEA
-172 SPRFSAIK
+172 SPRYSAIK

-193 QLSQHTVEED
+193 QLSQHTVEDD
-203 CEIFRKLKKNF
+203 CEIFKKLKKNF
-214 PNKFLLVSVMGRT
+214 PKKYLLVSIMGRT

-235 KAVEEAGADAIEL
+235 KAVEEAGADGIEL

-263 VGQIPELIEKFTRA
+263 VGQIPELIERFTRA
-277 VKNAVKVPVLAK
+277 VKQVVKIPVIAK

-295 IISPAAEAAIRGGAD
+295 IMSPGAEAAIRGGAD

-340 PIALRFVVEIKQN
+340 PVALRFVTEIKQN
-353 EKTGKYFLSGM
+353 EKVNKYFLSGM
-364 GGIESWEDALD
+364 GGIETWEDALD
-375 FLELGCGNL
+375 FLELGCENL
-384 QVTTAVMQYGYRIID
+384 QVTTAIMQYGYRIID
-399 DLKSGLALYLKKE
+399 DLKSGLALYLKRQ
-412 NKTVKDIIGSRIN
+412 NKTLKDIIGSRIK
-425 DVIDVEEMER
+425 DVIDVEQMER
-435 DIAIFPKFL
+435 DVAIFPKFL

-470 DRKPVLDGKK
+470 DRKPVLDGNK

-492 NGAIVSSEKA
+492 NGAIVSSGKA
-502 VKKNVS
+502 VKKDVPING
-508 SKEVKANQFLGFSK
+508 VKANQIFGFAGK
-522 DTSIYTITF
+522 TNTIT
-531 DILIGICL
+531 ILIEIVIGICL
-539 IALGY
+539 LALGY
-544 YIGKKTKPKKIAKK
+544 YLGKKSKPQIEKKKRANELK
-558 DRGIA
+558 DEFIY
-563 LILFLF
+563 
-569 VLLLKNRLHLLLF
+569 
-582 LRLFFPTFFNDKR
+582 

>member
-1 MKQSLRTSFIL
+1 MKYSLRRLFIFL
-12 VLLITQIFTQTLTQ
+12 LLISQIFTQTLNRTPN
-26 TSNLK
+26 TFLK

-55 QILRSVWFD
+55 EILRSVWFD
-64 NEGVARIRLKDSNV
+64 NEGVARIRLKDSNI

-91 KDVPIKDIMTAL
+91 KDVPIKNIMTTLYQA
-103 HKDKDKNEK
+103 KNKNEN
-112 LEDSDYDRLKIKMFG
+112 LEESDYDRLKTNMFG

-145 EMIANAFNAG
+145 EMISNAFNAG
-155 WAGVSYKT
+155 WAGVAYKT
-163 VCYMDIHEA
+163 ISYMDIHEA

-180 DENGNIQGFKNIE
+180 DDNGNIQGFKNIE
-193 QLSQHTVEED
+193 QTSSHSVEEE
-203 CEIFRKLKKNF
+203 CEVFKKLKKNY
-214 PNKFLLVSVMGRT
+214 PNKYLLVSIMART
-227 EEEWAKIA
+227 EEEWAKLA

-263 VGQIPELIEKFTRA
+263 VGQIPELIERFTRA
-277 VKNAVKVPVLAK
+277 VKQVVKIPIIAK

-295 IISPAAEAAIRGGAD
+295 IMSPAGEAAIKGGAD

-353 EKTGKYFLSGM
+353 EKVNKYLLSGM
-364 GGIESWEDALD
+364 GGIETWEDALD
-375 FLELGCGNL
+375 FLELGCDNI
-384 QVTTAVMQYGYRIID
+384 QVTTAIMQYGYRIID
-399 DLKSGLALYLKKE
+399 DLKSGLALYLKKQ
-412 NKTVKDIIGSRIN
+412 NKTLKDIIGSRIN
-425 DVIDVEEMER
+425 DVIDVEQMER

-470 DRKPVLDGKK
+470 DRKPVLDGNK

-492 NGAIVSSEKA
+492 NGAIVSSGKS
-502 VKKNVS
+502 VKKNA
-508 SKEVKANQFLGFSK
+508 SKNEVNANQIFGFGFSQK
-522 DTSIYTITF
+522 TNIFTVSIE
-531 DILIGICL
+531 ILIGICL
-539 IALGY
+539 LTLGY
-544 YIGKKTKPKKIAKK
+544 YLGKKSKSKIVKKK
-558 DRGIA
+558 RGIE
-563 LILFLF
+563 
-569 VLLLKNRLHLLLF
+569 LKDELM
-582 LRLFFPTFFNDKR
+582 D

>member
-1 MKQSLRTSFIL
+1 MNRSFRVSFIL
-12 VLLITQIFTQTLTQ
+12 LLLISQIFTQVL
-26 TSNLK
+26 SNQCPNNSSLK
-31 KEMSK
+31 KEMSR

-91 KDVPIKDIMTAL
+91 KEVPIKNIMSTL
-103 HKDKDKNEK
+103 HQTKIKGESLDE
-112 LEDSDYDRLKIKMFG
+112 SDYARLKTDMFG
-127 FQLENPFFLSS
+127 FELENPFFLSS

-145 EMIANAFNAG
+145 EMISRAFEAG
-155 WAGVSYKT
+155 WAGVAYKT
-163 VCYMDIHEA
+163 ITYIDIHEA
-172 SPRFSAIK
+172 SPRFSAVK
-180 DENGNIQGFKNIE
+180 DENGNFQGFKNIE

-203 CEIFRKLKKNF
+203 CEIFRKLKKNY
-214 PNKFLLVSVMGRT
+214 PKKYLLVSIMGRT
-227 EEEWAKIA
+227 EEEWAQIA
-235 KAVEEAGADAIEL
+235 KAAEEAGADGIEL

-277 VKNAVKVPVLAK
+277 VKQVVKVPVIAK

-295 IISPAAEAAIRGGAD
+295 IMSPAAEAAIRGGAD

-353 EKTGKYFLSGM
+353 EKVKKYFLSGM
-364 GGIESWEDALD
+364 GGIETWEDALD
-375 FLELGCGNL
+375 FLELGCDNL

-399 DLKSGLALYLKKE
+399 DLKSGLALYLKKQ
-412 NKTVKDIIGSRIN
+412 NKTLKEIIGSRIN
-425 DVIDVEEMER
+425 DVIDVEKMER
-435 DIAIFPKFL
+435 DVVIFPKFL

-458 MDGGHQAIKFGD
+458 MDGGHQAINFGD
-470 DRKPVLDGKK
+470 DRKPTLDGSK

-492 NGAIVSSEKA
+492 NEAIVSADKA
-502 VKKNVS
+502 VKKNVPYNGIKNS
-508 SKEVKANQFLGFSK
+508 QMFGFNEKSNIVKIWIEIVA
-522 DTSIYTITF
+522 
-531 DILIGICL
+531 GICL
-539 IALGY
+539 LALGFY
-544 YIGKKTKPKKIAKK
+544 LGKISKTKKVTKKQ
-558 DRGIA
+558 RGIE
-563 LILFLF
+563 
-569 VLLLKNRLHLLLF
+569 LKDEF
-582 LRLFFPTFFNDKR
+582 ID

>member
-1 MKQSLRTSFIL
+1 MKYSLRKLFIFL
-12 VLLITQIFTQTLTQ
+12 LLISQIFTQTLNRTPN
-26 TSNLK
+26 TFLK

-55 QILRSVWFD
+55 EILRSVWFD

-91 KDVPIKDIMTAL
+91 KDVPIKNIMTTLYQA
-103 HKDKDKNEK
+103 KNKNEN
-112 LEDSDYDRLKIKMFG
+112 LEESDYDRLKTNMFG

-145 EMIANAFNAG
+145 EMISNAFNAG
-155 WAGVSYKT
+155 WAGVAYKT
-163 VCYMDIHEA
+163 ISYMDIHEA

-180 DENGNIQGFKNIE
+180 DDNGNIQGFKNIE
-193 QLSQHTVEED
+193 QTSSHSVEEE
-203 CEIFRKLKKNF
+203 CEVFKKLKKNY
-214 PNKFLLVSVMGRT
+214 PNKYLLVSIMART
-227 EEEWAKIA
+227 EEEWAKLA

-263 VGQIPELIEKFTRA
+263 VGQIPELIERFTRA
-277 VKNAVKVPVLAK
+277 VKQVVKIPIIAK

-295 IISPAAEAAIRGGAD
+295 IMSPAAEAAIKGGAD

-353 EKTGKYFLSGM
+353 EKVNKYLLSGM
-364 GGIESWEDALD
+364 GGIETWEDALD
-375 FLELGCGNL
+375 FLELGCDNI
-384 QVTTAVMQYGYRIID
+384 QVTTAIMQYGYRIID
-399 DLKSGLALYLKKE
+399 DLKSGLALYLKKQ
-412 NKTVKDIIGSRIN
+412 NKTLKDIIGSRIN
-425 DVIDVEEMER
+425 DVIDVEQMER

-470 DRKPVLDGKK
+470 DRKPVLDGNK

-492 NGAIVSSEKA
+492 NGAIVSSGKS
-502 VKKNVS
+502 VKKNA
-508 SKEVKANQFLGFSK
+508 SKNEVNANQIFGFGFSQK
-522 DTSIYTITF
+522 TNIFTVSIE
-531 DILIGICL
+531 ILIGICL
-539 IALGY
+539 LTLGY
-544 YIGKKTKPKKIAKK
+544 YLGKKSKSKIVKKK
-558 DRGIA
+558 RGIE
-563 LILFLF
+563 
-569 VLLLKNRLHLLLF
+569 LKDELM
-582 LRLFFPTFFNDKR
+582 D